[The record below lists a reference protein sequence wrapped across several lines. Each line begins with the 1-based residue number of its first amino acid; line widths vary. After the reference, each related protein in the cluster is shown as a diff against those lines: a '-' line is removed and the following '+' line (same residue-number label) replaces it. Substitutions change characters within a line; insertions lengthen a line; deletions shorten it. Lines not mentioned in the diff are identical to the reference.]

1 MSGTSV
7 LNGGI
12 KFVGRIKFIPW
23 LTALIIHLLSIPS
36 IGFAAG
42 TDEIQVPWSEIA
54 ALVEHQKV
62 ALVLPDGA
70 MIEGQVLA
78 VEADALVLDI
88 KKSSEPRSH
97 PARRTSVPRSSISVL
112 QLKQVKGNRRWLG
125 AAIGAAAGGV
135 AGWLLAEG
143 VFHVSG
149 EGLNPSK
156 APVVV
161 GSVAGLVAGAAA
173 IGYFAGRK
181 GDQRVTFIKII
192 PARIPSVAVL
202 AARCYASQ

>member
-1 MSGTSV
+1 MIEASV
-7 LNGGI
+7 FTGRIG
-12 KFVGRIKFIPW
+12 FVGRIKTVPW
-23 LTALIIHLLSIPS
+23 LAALIINLLAVPGIA
-36 IGFAAG
+36 FAAVA
-42 TDEIQVPWSEIA
+42 DEIQVPWSQIA
-54 ALVEHQKV
+54 ALVDQQKV

-70 MIEGQVLA
+70 MIEGRVLA
-78 VEADALVLDI
+78 VEIDALVLDV

-125 AAIGAAAGGV
+125 AVIGAGAGGV

-156 APVVV
+156 TPVVV
-161 GSVAGLVAGAAA
+161 GSVAGLVAGTAA

-181 GDQRVTFIKII
+181 GDRRVTFIKIV
-192 PARIPSVAVL
+192 PASNP
-202 AARCYASQ
+202 

>member
-1 MSGTSV
+1 MSNTSV
-7 LNGGI
+7 LEARI
-12 KFVGRIKFIPW
+12 KFVGTIKIALW
-23 LTALIIHLLSIPS
+23 LAVLIVNLLSTPS
-36 IGFAAG
+36 LGFAAG
-42 TDEIQVPWSEIA
+42 ADEIQLPWSEIA
-54 ALVEHQKV
+54 ALVDHQKV
-62 ALVLPDGA
+62 ALVLPDGT

-78 VEADALVLDI
+78 VEPDALVLDI
-88 KKSSEPRSH
+88 KKSSDPRAH
-97 PARRTSVPRSSISVL
+97 PAGQSSIPRSSVSVL
-112 QLKQVKGNRRWLG
+112 QLKQLKGNRRWLG
-125 AAIGAAAGGV
+125 AVIGAGAGSV

-149 EGLNPSK
+149 EGLNPSR

-192 PARIPSVAVL
+192 PASNP
-202 AARCYASQ
+202 

>member
-1 MSGTSV
+1 MIGAWV
-7 LNGGI
+7 LAARI
-12 KFVGRIKFIPW
+12 KFVGAIKTAPW
-23 LTALIIHLLSIPS
+23 LAALIIHLLSIPS
-36 IGFAAG
+36 IGFAAVA
-42 TDEIQVPWSEIA
+42 DEIQLPWSEIA
-54 ALVEHQKV
+54 ALVDHQKV

-78 VEADALVLDI
+78 VEPDGLVLDI
-88 KKSSEPRSH
+88 KKSSDPRSH
-97 PARRTSVPRSSISVL
+97 PARQTSIPRASVSVL
-112 QLKQVKGNRRWLG
+112 QLKEVKGNRRWLG
-125 AAIGAAAGGV
+125 AVIGAGGGGV

-161 GSVAGLVAGAAA
+161 GSVAALVAGAAA

-192 PARIPSVAVL
+192 PASNP
-202 AARCYASQ
+202 

>member
-1 MSGTSV
+1 MIGASV
-7 LNGGI
+7 VAARI
-12 KFVGRIKFIPW
+12 KFVGAIKIAPG
-23 LTALIIHLLSIPS
+23 LAVLIIGLLSIPS

-42 TDEIQVPWSEIA
+42 ADEIQLPWSEIA

-62 ALVLPDGA
+62 ALVLPDA
-70 MIEGQVLA
+70 ATIEGQVLA
-78 VEADALVLDI
+78 VEPDALVLDI
-88 KKSSEPRSH
+88 KKSSDPRSH
-97 PARRTSVPRSSISVL
+97 PARQSSIPRSSISVL

-125 AAIGAAAGGV
+125 AAIGAGAGGV

-161 GSVAGLVAGAAA
+161 GSAAGLVAGAAA

-181 GDQRVTFIKII
+181 GDRRVTFIKVI
-192 PARIPSVAVL
+192 PASNP
-202 AARCYASQ
+202 

>member
-1 MSGTSV
+1 MIGTSV
-7 LNGGI
+7 LKGRI
-12 KFVGRIKFIPW
+12 RFVGRIKIVPW
-23 LTALIIHLLSIPS
+23 FAVLIVNLLSIPS
-36 IGFAAG
+36 IGVAAG
-42 TDEIQVPWSEIA
+42 ADEIQLPWSEIA

-88 KKSSEPRSH
+88 KKSSDSRSH
-97 PARRTSVPRSSISVL
+97 PARQTSVPRSSVSVL

-125 AAIGAAAGGV
+125 AAIGVGAGGV

-149 EGLNPSK
+149 EGLNPSR

-181 GDQRVTFIKII
+181 GDRRVTFIKIT
-192 PARIPSVAVL
+192 PASNP
-202 AARCYASQ
+202 

>member
-1 MSGTSV
+1 MIGAWV
-7 LNGGI
+7 LAARI
-12 KFVGRIKFIPW
+12 KFVGAIKTAPW
-23 LTALIIHLLSIPS
+23 LAALIINLLAVPGIAS
-36 IGFAAG
+36 AAG
-42 TDEIQVPWSEIA
+42 ADEIQVPWSEIA
-54 ALVEHQKV
+54 ALVEYQKV

-192 PARIPSVAVL
+192 PASNP
-202 AARCYASQ
+202 